1 MEVQY
6 ETLPGW
12 NSDTSAVRSF
22 EDLPENAQN
31 YVRFI
36 EEQLG
41 VPGESS
47 HIFEGEIS
55 ICPSWLAT
63 TRSTDTACVS
73 TVKWIGVGKSRESM
87 IQLF

>member
-12 NSDTSAVRSF
+12 KCDTSAARSF
-22 EDLPENAQN
+22 EDLPEKAQS

-41 VPGESS
+41 VPGEALP
-47 HIFEGEIS
+47 HL
-55 ICPSWLAT
+55 C
-63 TRSTDTACVS
+63 
-73 TVKWIGVGKSRESM
+73 
-87 IQLF
+87 